1 MELQRSERALRWQG
15 GSRALCVAGYSNA
28 QCLWTF
34 SSMGARRP
42 SLNSDRS
49 LAKPCGWWRPSHCSH
64 LPPAPSGDTPQPSP
78 HASGWTPWS
87 RFSARAPTCGLRP
100 CATRPPTPLWQWRV
114 NANPQPR
121 AMRVGRGWELPR
133 APHGHGAPTTPRGPA
148 RPRQPLP
155 QGGLGHGS
163 RQVGERW
170 APRARG
176 GGSASR
182 GGGKGLAAPRW
193 RGRLLPRRS
202 PVWAQPAGGTVGAGL
217 RIPAGGGDGFAG
229 DTAPPVLALPREWPP
244 GSKMESVSR
253 AGQEISLAA
262 LKQHDPYITSIAD
275 VTGQVALYSFS
286 PKANEWVSPEERGSL
301 SPRPGRAGP
310 GGGGGGGAAPGRAF
324 AFAAGSGRG
333 SGRPRPSSR
342 LARGLRPGLLSA
354 GEMFRVWVPSPHRGA
369 GPEGRL
375 CRGRGVERRG
385 GEDRILVAVAGW
397 TLF

>member
-1 MELQRSERALRWQG
+1 
-15 GSRALCVAGYSNA
+15 
-28 QCLWTF
+28 
-34 SSMGARRP
+34 
-42 SLNSDRS
+42 
-49 LAKPCGWWRPSHCSH
+49 
-64 LPPAPSGDTPQPSP
+64 
-78 HASGWTPWS
+78 
-87 RFSARAPTCGLRP
+87 
-100 CATRPPTPLWQWRV
+100 
-114 NANPQPR
+114 
-121 AMRVGRGWELPR
+121 MRVGRGWELPR
-133 APHGHGAPTTPRGPA
+133 APHGRGAPPTPRGPA

-163 RQVGERW
+163 RQVGERG

-193 RGRLLPRRS
+193 RCRLLPRRS
-202 PVWAQPAGGTVGAGL
+202 PVWAQPAGGTAGAGL
-217 RIPAGGGDGFAG
+217 GVPAGGGDGFAG

-310 GGGGGGGAAPGRAF
+310 GQGAAARPRAGRSPSRRSRAGAPVARAPAAAWPG
-324 AFAAGSGRG
+324 GSGRG
-333 SGRPRPSSR
+333 CS
-342 LARGLRPGLLSA
+342 RPGECLRFGCLPPA
-354 GEMFRVWVPSPHRGA
+354 GVPAPKGA
-369 GPEGRL
+369 CAGGGEWR
-375 CRGRGVERRG
+375 
-385 GEDRILVAVAGW
+385 GEDRILVAVAGL
-397 TLF
+397 TFF